1 MEGYTEVFAW
11 GGDHFGQLGLG
22 NKHTGKTYAS
32 PRFCSFN
39 ILIKEIACGE
49 EHSAFI
55 SLSGHVYSMG
65 SNSDGRLGL
74 GDKNMRQSSSPCL
87 VEGLMSHRCIK
98 ISCGWGHTGVI
109 AEDGSIFSWGVGEF
123 GALGSGGVENS

>member
-1 MEGYTEVFAW
+1 MMEGYTEVFAW

-22 NKHTGKTYAS
+22 NKHAGKTYSS

-55 SLSGHVYSMG
+55 SSSGHVYSMG

-74 GDKNMRQSSSPCL
+74 GDRSLRQSSSPCL
-87 VEGLMSHRCIK
+87 VEGLIIVELRIRIFPPNDPIEFNFPERK
-98 ISCGWGHTGVI
+98 VHT
-109 AEDGSIFSWGVGEF
+109 
-123 GALGSGGVENS
+123 